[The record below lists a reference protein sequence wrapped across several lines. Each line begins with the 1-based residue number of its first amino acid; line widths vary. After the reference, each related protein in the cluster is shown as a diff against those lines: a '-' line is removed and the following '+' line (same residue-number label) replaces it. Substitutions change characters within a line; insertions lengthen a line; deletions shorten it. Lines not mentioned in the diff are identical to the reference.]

1 MKKEELSES
10 IYKTNELIK
19 NIKDLLQELTEK
31 RKDLGISSK
40 RKRKSRI
47 TSGLKY
53 R

>member
-31 RKDLGISSK
+31 KK
-40 RKRKSRI
+40 RPWYKARRGKE
-47 TSGLKY
+47 KAE
-53 R
+53 

>member
-31 RKDLGISSK
+31 EKTLV
-40 RKRKSRI
+40 
-47 TSGLKY
+47 
-53 R
+53 